1 MDGNVA
7 KMTLRGLKAKIPWW
21 GKMIGQIL
29 LSRLPV
35 TYKAWHRLGFLEH
48 GRMEDPSYAYGVF
61 TRHFRKVQFPRH
73 STGWIGLEL
82 GPGDSLFSA
91 LIARSFLASA
101 CYLID
106 AGDFA
111 EKDLQKYKGMTAFLQ
126 QKGLPAPQVDHL
138 ASIEDVLK
146 TCNSTYGTAGIASL
160 RAIPRASVDFI
171 WSQGVLQSL
180 RRADFFD
187 YMLELRRVLRDDGI
201 CSHLVPLNDLSVGA
215 LNHLRFREPVWES
228 DIIARCGFYTNRFRY
243 SEMVAIFQ
251 QAGFHVDDVQVNR
264 WNQLPTPRW
273 KLDRKFRSL
282 PDEEL
287 RVSSFE
293 IVLRPA

>member
-1 MDGNVA
+1 
-7 KMTLRGLKAKIPWW
+7 
-21 GKMIGQIL
+21 
-29 LSRLPV
+29 
-35 TYKAWHRLGFLEH
+35 
-48 GRMEDPSYAYGVF
+48 MEEPSYAYGVF
-61 TRHFRKVQFPRH
+61 TRHFSKVQFPRR

-101 CYLID
+101 CYLTD

-111 EKDLQKYKGMTAFLQ
+111 EKDLQKYRDMAVFLQ
-126 QKGLPAPQVDHL
+126 QKGLPAPQADHL
-138 ASIEDVLK
+138 TSIEDVLK

-160 RAIPRASVDFI
+160 RVIPRASVDFI
-171 WSQGVLQSL
+171 WSQAVLQSV
-180 RRADFFD
+180 RRAEFVD
-187 YMLELRRVLRDDGI
+187 YIRELRRVLRDDGI

-215 LNHLRFREPVWES
+215 LNHLRFGESVWES
-228 DIIARCGFYTNRFRY
+228 DMIARCGFYTNRFRY
-243 SEMVAIFQ
+243 SEMVAMFQ
-251 QAGFHVDDVQVNR
+251 EAGFHVDNVRVNR
-264 WNQLPTPRW
+264 WNQLPTPRS
-273 KLDRKFRSL
+273 KLARQFRSL